1 MLKKTFYAAT
11 HFCEGFM
18 YLYHYGL
25 SVRLFDKETISYSTL
40 QILKQIRT
48 YMTVFYLYIYLF
60 REQFSYVGIL
70 LNDGA
75 TTNQYQPSC

>member
-1 MLKKTFYAAT
+1 
-11 HFCEGFM
+11 M

-25 SVRLFDKETISYSTL
+25 SVRLFDKETNSYSTL

>member
-1 MLKKTFYAAT
+1 
-11 HFCEGFM
+11 M

-48 YMTVFYLYIYLF
+48 YMTVFYLYIYVF
-60 REQFSYVGIL
+60 REQSSYVGIL